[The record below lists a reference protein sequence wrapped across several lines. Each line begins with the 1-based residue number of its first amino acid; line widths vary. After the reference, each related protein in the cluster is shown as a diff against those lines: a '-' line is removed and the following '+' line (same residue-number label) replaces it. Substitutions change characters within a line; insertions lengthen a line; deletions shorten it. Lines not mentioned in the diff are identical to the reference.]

1 MQIVYAKQLQV
12 YILGLSHRI
21 SLLPRRF
28 VERLGA
34 RDPDTLSCDPG
45 RRRPCELPADVLSL
59 RHMNTDSIQ
68 IAVERAIPY
77 QEFKKNPHT
86 VCLTTSL
93 GGHLAFFEVGGGRWH
108 AKPVGLT

>member
-1 MQIVYAKQLQV
+1 MQIVYAKHLQM

-28 VERLGA
+28 LERLGPC
-34 RDPDTLSCDPG
+34 DPDTLSCDPG
-45 RRRPCELPADVLSL
+45 RRRPREFPAEVPPLWYI
-59 RHMNTDSIQ
+59 NTDSIQ

-93 GGHLAFFEVGGGRWH
+93 GGHLAFFEIGGGRWH